1 VSTPK
6 ILQRLRDQKVIVDGN
21 PAFVYWIGSWF
32 TKYGAERVRWSY
44 PGKSYFDRGV
54 MAGGASDVGVTP
66 ISPWWGIWAAV
77 ERKEMNTGN
86 VLAPEERLTV
96 QQALQLY
103 TRNGAFIGREERE
116 KGSLEPGKLAD
127 FIVVDRDILSVP
139 TNQLKD
145 VHVLA
150 TYVGGRQIQ
159 GAATGQS
166 K

>member
-1 VSTPK
+1 
-6 ILQRLRDQKVIVDGN
+6 
-21 PAFVYWIGSWF
+21 
-32 TKYGAERVRWSY
+32 
-44 PGKSYFDRGV
+44 
-54 MAGGASDVGVTP
+54 
-66 ISPWWGIWAAV
+66 
-77 ERKEMNTGN
+77 MNTGN

-103 TRNGAFIGREERE
+103 TRNGAFIGGEERE

-139 TNQLKD
+139 TSQLKD

-150 TYVGGRQIQ
+150 TYVGGRQVQ
-159 GAATGQS
+159 GAAAGQS